1 MTKSKEFDAI
11 IVGAGFSGM
20 YMLHLLREEGFSV
33 RLYEAGSNVGGT
45 WYWNRYPGARCDI
58 PTESYCYTFSEEIHR
73 EWTWSSVYPEQS
85 EILDYCNFVAN
96 KLDLRRDIQFNT
108 RLTSAEYDE
117 KSKKWKVSTG
127 DGEIVQAKYF
137 IPALGNVSIPHA
149 PNIKGLEHFQGE
161 TYHTSRWP
169 HEEVHFKGKRVAVIG
184 TGSSGVQAIT
194 SISKEAEHLTVFQRT
209 PQFVSPVKNPL
220 LRPDQV
226 KEMKNNF
233 PELRRKIR
241 EHFIGAPTFDLRRP
255 YSALEDSPEE
265 RQRFYE
271 ELWQEQNGFQLLFSY
286 MDITVDDEANATLAE
301 FVRTKIKEIVKD
313 PDTAENLLPTYLIG
327 GKRPVVGTNYYETY
341 NQENV
346 SLVNLKKTPIVAC
359 TNKGLVTSEGE
370 HEFDIIVFASGFDA
384 MTGPLMKANIR
395 GRNGIFLK
403 DKWDGGKNLKTFLG
417 VCNVGFPNMFT
428 ITGPH
433 FPLTTN
439 AITVNELI
447 AEWIFDCIKYVEEH
461 GGEEI
466 EATTEAEETWTNHA
480 NEVGEKSIYAR
491 VDSWYTGA
499 NIEGKPRAFL
509 GYTGDYLMIQEQFNN
524 ARDYK
529 GFTFIPKR
537 TAAVEK

>member
-1 MTKSKEFDAI
+1 
-11 IVGAGFSGM
+11 
-20 YMLHLLREEGFSV
+20 
-33 RLYEAGSNVGGT
+33 
-45 WYWNRYPGARCDI
+45 
-58 PTESYCYTFSEEIHR
+58 
-73 EWTWSSVYPEQS
+73 
-85 EILDYCNFVAN
+85 
-96 KLDLRRDIQFNT
+96 
-108 RLTSAEYDE
+108 
-117 KSKKWKVSTG
+117 
-127 DGEIVQAKYF
+127 
-137 IPALGNVSIPHA
+137 
-149 PNIKGLEHFQGE
+149 
-161 TYHTSRWP
+161 
-169 HEEVHFKGKRVAVIG
+169 
-184 TGSSGVQAIT
+184 
-194 SISKEAEHLTVFQRT
+194 
-209 PQFVSPVKNPL
+209 
-220 LRPDQV
+220 
-226 KEMKNNF
+226 
-233 PELRRKIR
+233 
-241 EHFIGAPTFDLRRP
+241 
-255 YSALEDSPEE
+255 
-265 RQRFYE
+265 
-271 ELWQEQNGFQLLFSY
+271 
-286 MDITVDDEANATLAE
+286 
-301 FVRTKIKEIVKD
+301 
-313 PDTAENLLPTYLIG
+313 
-327 GKRPVVGTNYYETY
+327 
-341 NQENV
+341 
-346 SLVNLKKTPIVAC
+346 LKKTPIVEC

-461 GGEEI
+461 GVEEI